1 MAGVLFFIAEA
12 LLVRTKKPPTVPKK
26 ATLEIKYYPKS
37 KTFRDPNTGRV
48 LPTALAVFS
57 KEAVEQKTKSLRG
70 KKQKAEWESLVLNLI
85 SETSRSVK
93 YNEKV
98 DRYYDARTGHW
109 VNSFIGDNIRASRA
123 SRRSAFDTGTAQ
135 TWKEKLREKYSKS
148 VRKRKRRPPPKTPD
162 SWEESYDLDIRATS
176 GPIGPYMDR
185 LIYVNEDYMDEEVT
199 Y

>member
-70 KKQKAEWESLVLNLI
+70 KKQKAEWESFVLNLI

-98 DRYYDARTGHW
+98 DRYYDSRNGHW

-123 SRRSAFDTGTAQ
+123 ARRSAFDTGTAQ
-135 TWKEKLREKYSKS
+135 TWKEQLREKYSKS
-148 VRKRKRRPPPKTPD
+148 LRKRKRRPPPTTPD
-162 SWEESYDLDIRATS
+162 SWEESFDLKLDSKAGSMSDHI
-176 GPIGPYMDR
+176 DR
-185 LIYVNEDYMDEEVT
+185 LIYINEDYMDEEVN